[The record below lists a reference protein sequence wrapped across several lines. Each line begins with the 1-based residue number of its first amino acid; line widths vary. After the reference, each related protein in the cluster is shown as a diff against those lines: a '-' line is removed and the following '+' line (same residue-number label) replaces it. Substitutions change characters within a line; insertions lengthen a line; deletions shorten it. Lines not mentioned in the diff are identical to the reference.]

1 MRPADEM
8 PPILCEKR
16 TGSPVQGY
24 GKMSAEIS
32 VGDDATP
39 AVPEQQG
46 FDGAALGVMAEKRSA
61 DFAGP
66 ELVLAAH
73 ESFHPGQSFPG
84 CVYAA
89 RAGTDTRSRSGS
101 QTPVSQPP

>member
-8 PPILCEKR
+8 PPILSEKR
-16 TGSPVQGY
+16 TGSPVQGH
-24 GKMSAEIS
+24 GKVAAEIS
-32 VGDDATP
+32 VRDDSTL

-46 FDGAALGVMAEKRSA
+46 FDGAALGVVAEKRSA

-66 ELVLAAH
+66 ELVFSAH

-84 CVYAA
+84 WV
-89 RAGTDTRSRSGS
+89 
-101 QTPVSQPP
+101 